1 MKYVLFL
8 YTESDSDEA
17 EELKDYLQVSRLRNV
32 ADMRNI
38 TGIFAEGQDF
48 REELR
53 RSDCVVLIGSRK
65 ASSLIQNKKQEADDD
80 FITFDGKVIY
90 KEFTENQELVKDR
103 LIIVFL
109 KERTKNDWIPT
120 GFDEKRIFN
129 LQGEKIKEGPLL
141 YYLEYSIRRILLG
154 TSAMM

>member
-8 YTESDSDEA
+8 YTERDSDEA
-17 EELKDYLQVSRLRNV
+17 EELKDYLQVSRLRGV

-53 RSDCVVLIGSRK
+53 RSDCVVLIGSHG
-65 ASSLIQNKKQEADDD
+65 AATLIREKKKEVDDD
-80 FITFDGKVIY
+80 FISFDGEVIH
-90 KEFTENQELVKDR
+90 EELTENQELVRDR

-109 KERTKNDWIPT
+109 KERTKNDWIPD
-120 GFDEKRIFN
+120 GFNEKRVFN
-129 LQGEKIKEGPLL
+129 LQGGKIKEGPLL
-141 YYLEYSIRRILLG
+141 YQLEYSIRRVLLG
-154 TSAMM
+154 PDI